1 MAIKRVFTSII
12 ELQASWIAINPIQ
25 GCPMQCKYCFLNQSI
40 KMNKI
45 SETPNFDAHVFICT
59 HERDAKKVN
68 PTEPQPSKQKCC
80 FASGGAELRKLLKES
95 CAQDSHLKKRVRIN
109 ASGCLGQCENGIA
122 CVIYPKSE
130 WHLNLQLSDVD
141 FLRERI
147 KKALEQVDEKTNLK
161 TNLKTNRKS

>member
-1 MAIKRVFTSII
+1 MLA
-12 ELQASWIAINPIQ
+12 
-25 GCPMQCKYCFLNQSI
+25 KYCFLNQSI
-40 KMNKI
+40 SMNKI

-68 PTEPQPSKQKCC
+68 PTEPPTKPQQRPQPSKQKCC
-80 FASGGAELRKLLKES
+80 AASGGAELRKLLKES
-95 CAQDSHLKKRVRIN
+95 CAQDSSLKKRVRIN

-147 KKALEQVDEKTNLK
+147 KNALEQADEEAR
-161 TNLKTNRKS
+161 RKDQPQKN